1 MRHEACP
8 SALSLSVS
16 LLPAIYCGASN
27 RSGVPCRRRPPPGKL
42 RCRYHGGA
50 PGSGPP
56 LCNANALKH
65 GFYSAR
71 VRDFAG
77 DILAAEDLPLD
88 FRDEIALFRAVLAR
102 AVATAQPQ
110 TVALIISTL
119 ARLIT
124 AQSRL
129 DTLAGPVVPRL
140 TQAEL
145 DEITATFDHGYFPD
159 EDDD

>member
-1 MRHEACP
+1 M
-8 SALSLSVS
+8 S
-16 LLPAIYCGASN
+16 LLPAIYCGARN

-56 LCNANALKH
+56 LGNANALKH

-71 VRDFAG
+71 VRDFAA

-88 FRDEIALFRAVLAR
+88 FRDEIALLRAVLAR

-119 ARLIT
+119 ARLIA

-129 DTLAGPVVPRL
+129 DALTAPVASNVSRL
-140 TQAEL
+140 TPAEFEKIAAAFNE
-145 DEITATFDHGYFPD
+145 DWSHG